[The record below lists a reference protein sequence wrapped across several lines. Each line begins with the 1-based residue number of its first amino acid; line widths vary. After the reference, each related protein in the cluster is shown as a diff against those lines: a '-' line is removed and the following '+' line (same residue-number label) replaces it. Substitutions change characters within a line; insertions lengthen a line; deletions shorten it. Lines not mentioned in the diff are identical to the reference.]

1 MNQDTQTHSNSVA
14 RKGKHITFSERQQI
28 ERWLREKK
36 SISQIA
42 KLLDRNRV
50 TILIKK
56 TAKIMRE
63 VMESPCRSGSSPKIS
78 GELPAWDE
86 FDDYLVSVI
95 EHER

>member
-36 SISQIA
+36 SITQIA

-50 TILIKK
+50 TDLIKRYVK
-56 TAKIMRE
+56 MGVR
-63 VMESPCRSGSSPKIS
+63 
-78 GELPAWDE
+78 
-86 FDDYLVSVI
+86 
-95 EHER
+95 

>member
-1 MNQDTQTHSNSVA
+1 MQVSNEYKVNAAVS
-14 RKGKHITFSERQQI
+14 IT
-28 ERWLREKK
+28 L
-36 SISQIA
+36 
-42 KLLDRNRV
+42 

-56 TAKIMRE
+56 TAKIKRE

-86 FDDYLVSVI
+86 FDDNLVSVI